1 MTTPKQSRIDALPAE
16 VQQLLSRRL
25 AGRAERTNAIP
36 HAERAGV
43 LPLSFAQQRLWFLN
57 QLRPG
62 DSEYNSAVG
71 LRLTGELDFDAL
83 AAALQGLAVR
93 HESLRTTFDDV
104 DGSAVQIIHPEA
116 DFPLTVTDLGSD
128 DLDRV
133 LFEEYSRTFD
143 LRTGPL
149 WRSLLVRV
157 AAREHVLLLTAH
169 HIVTDGA
176 SMGVVVDEL
185 STLYGAITRGE
196 PAELPAPAP
205 QYVDFAVWQRARLTG
220 TVMDQHLDYWT
231 TKLADIVPLALPTDR
246 PRPAVRTSAGGVH
259 EFVVGAEVVTR
270 LALLAR
276 AHNTTQFTVLVAA
289 CQVLFAKYTDQRDI
303 ALGTV
308 VSGRDMPE
316 LEKMVGFFVNTIVL
330 RSTVEYSTTF
340 SDFLDAVKDVVQDAF
355 AHDEAPF
362 EKLVE
367 ALRTDRD
374 PSHNPLFD
382 VMVLLH
388 GAQGESPRF
397 ADLDVGR
404 VDVTRRTA
412 NFDITVEF
420 QESAGVLGGSIDYN
434 TDLFDP
440 TTIER
445 LAGHLVRLM
454 GAIAADPGQ
463 PISRLPLMS
472 GAERNQVTVE
482 WNNTYRECPA
492 GTVAELFAERVR
504 RNPDATALIADEE
517 SLTYAELNAQANRL
531 AHLLIRLG
539 ARPEHAVGLL
549 MERSV
554 DLVVAELAIVKA
566 GGAYVPLDV
575 RAPAGRMRTLLR
587 ETGASVLLTDR
598 AWQSVAHEIHSGHV
612 VSADGDQLP
621 AGPDTDPAV
630 ATHPDNLAYVMYT
643 SGSTGTPRGVA
654 VRHQDV
660 VTLVADHRFEGGGHE
675 RVLLHSPSAFDAST
689 YELWVPLL
697 NGGQVVVAPRG
708 DLGVDTLRQAIT
720 EHGVTGLWLT
730 AGLFRMIAQ
739 DGPDCLAGVREI
751 WTGGDVVPAAAIRR
765 VLAACPDVVV
775 SDGYGPTETTTFA
788 TSHQMS
794 DIGSVPD
801 SVPIGRPFD
810 NVRVYVLDVALSP
823 VPVGVP
829 GELYIA
835 GAGLARGY
843 LNRPGLT
850 ANRFVADPF
859 GEPGSRMYRTGDV
872 VRWTADGLLEYRG
885 RADDQVKIRGF
896 RIEPAEIEG
905 ALTQH
910 PDVAEAVVAA
920 MDDHGRKRLVAY
932 VTSTVPDVGD
942 LRSWLKRTLP
952 DYMVPAAFVVLD
964 ELPLNPNG
972 KLDRKALPA
981 PVPSPDGEARYT
993 APRGEVQTTL
1003 AEIWADV
1010 LGADRVG
1017 VQDNF
1022 FELGGDSILSI
1033 QVVSRARRAGL
1044 RLTSQDLFR
1053 HQVIADL
1060 ATSVEKSVTQESVVQ
1075 RPLTGPTPLTPIQHW
1090 FFETVTIAR
1099 ERFAMSMLV
1108 ELPAGIDEKALQE
1121 GLDAV
1126 VAHHEALRSR
1136 FTLLDGNWCQVV
1148 VPPEPAGLL
1157 QCRDVST
1164 LDAEAQQG
1172 VIETE
1177 ALAAQAVLNPGAGP
1191 LIKAVLLHRGP
1202 ERRPRLFLTAHHL
1215 VMDGVSWR
1223 ILLEDLETAYR
1234 QAASGEPVA
1243 LEPVGTSF
1251 AQWARRLTE
1260 HVDAG
1265 AFDEDLAR
1273 WAAVSSAA
1281 EADLPVDR
1289 VGVNT
1294 VGSIRTV
1301 TVRLD
1306 RDRTD
1311 ALLRKVPGVYRTQVN
1326 DVLLSALGRTL
1337 SNWTGRDAVLIAM
1350 EGHGREEIVSGV
1362 DLSRTVG
1369 WFTTMFPVAL
1379 TVPRDGHWGRVL
1391 QSVKEQLRAVP
1402 HRGLSYGALRY
1413 LRRSPLGADP
1423 SPRISFNYHGQWDAA
1438 PAANSL
1444 YQARGAN
1451 VGQDHAP
1458 AQIRAHMLDISAM
1471 VENGELEISWLHS
1484 DQLHDDTTVARLA
1497 EQMRQALLEIVDHCA
1512 LPEAGGRTPSDFP
1525 LAKLDQA
1532 TVDRLV
1538 GNGSAVEDVIP
1549 LTPLQAGMVFHGLMD
1564 TTSGAYFDQARLRLT
1579 GVSDPEAL
1587 GAAWQRVVDRTPV
1600 LRSSVVWEG
1609 VDEPLLL
1616 VHRQVTVPTNY
1627 HDWRELS
1634 EVDRNW
1640 ELSRVTAEERAAAK
1654 DLTKAPL
1661 MRVTI
1666 ARLPA
1671 DEVLLVW
1678 TFHHVLLDGWSLGQ
1692 VFAEACEQYAAIV
1705 HDRPPELPVRRTFRD
1720 YLHWLR
1726 RQDRSLAE
1734 EYWRRLLSG
1743 FEAPT
1748 PLPFDRQSLEAHRTE
1763 STESVHIVL
1772 SAEGSGQ
1779 LRQMGKQNGL
1789 TVNTVVQ
1796 GVWALLLS
1804 RYCGERDIVFGTTVS
1819 GRPAELA
1826 GVETM
1831 VGMFINTV
1839 PTRVRVDDTQQL
1851 VDWLRDLQMQQAESR
1866 RFEAVSLTELRSWS
1880 DLSGG
1885 NTLFDSSVVFENYPF
1900 DDTATAGAGIRV
1912 TEVQAV
1918 DTTNFPLSVRAHLDD
1933 RLHVTLSY
1941 DPRLFDAHTVERLA
1955 AHFEVLLTGFVT
1967 DPARSV
1973 SDVPMLT
1980 ETERHQVLVEWNGS
1994 ACDLPAGT
2002 LPELFAAQVDRTPT
2016 AIAVTCEGSTLS
2028 YEELNAQANRLAHWL
2043 IELGAGPERFVALTL
2058 PASLDLVVAVIAT
2071 LKSGAAYLP
2080 IDPETPPERVE
2091 RMLRDTNP
2099 VAVLTAAW
2107 IGSGLGDETDPV
2119 LRCTPDNPAYV
2130 IYTSG
2135 STGVPKGVVVP
2146 HRNVTRLFAA
2156 TRDRFNFDEHDVWT
2170 LFHSYAFDFSVWEM
2184 WGPLLHGGRLVVVP
2198 PAVSRSPREFVRLLV
2213 DERVTVLNQTPSAFY
2228 ELMDAPELGA
2238 LRYVIFGGE
2247 ALDMGRLREWYDRH
2261 GNSAPVLVN
2270 MYGITETTVHVT
2282 CAMLARESTSTIGVG
2297 LPDLTVYVL
2306 DPGLRPV
2313 PVGVAGEMYVAGAG
2327 LARGYLNRPGLTADR
2342 FVADPF
2348 GVAGTRMYRTGDVAR
2363 WSTVLDS
2370 ASAEKSTSAAG
2381 QLQYLGRADR
2391 QVKIRGFRIELGEVE
2406 AALLGLPQIASAAV
2420 IARRDETG
2428 HNRLVAYVVP
2438 GADGDLPNAAD
2449 FRTALMRSL
2458 PDYMVPSAFVP
2469 LTEFP
2474 LTRNGK
2480 LDRQALRAMDVDAV
2494 ASSGYEAPRTDA
2506 ERTVADIWADV
2517 LGVDRVGMTD
2527 NFFELGGDSILSIRV
2542 ASRLRAA
2549 FGAEVSPRALFS
2561 LPTPAALAADL
2572 PAKTGAP
2579 VAATI
2584 PAVRRDQHL
2593 PLSFA
2598 QQRLWFLN
2606 EFDPDSAQY
2615 VTVFAV
2621 RLRGELSVDALG
2633 RALSSLVARHESLR
2647 TTFVSVDGR
2656 PRQLVHPPYELAV
2669 AVVEVPGEAELRR
2682 LIEDDTTRPFELGRG
2697 PLVRVMVARLAADEH
2712 ALVLSMHHIITDGWS
2727 MGVLAEELSLLYDGP
2742 GELPALPIQY
2752 ADFAV
2757 WQRERLA
2764 DDAMREQIEYW
2775 RRQLDGL
2782 AALEL
2787 LADRPR
2793 LPVQTTNGA
2802 SREFTVPAGVTAE
2815 LRELGRQKDTTLF
2828 MTLVAAC
2835 QLLLQRLSG
2844 QDDIAVGTVTSGR
2857 EQPEVERLVGI
2868 FVNTLVLRSHIDG
2881 RRGFREFLAEVR
2893 GTVLDA
2899 FANQD
2904 LPFERVVDELR
2915 PDRDT
2920 SRSPLFQV
2928 MVTLQNAG
2936 NRLPELSGLTVSEY
2950 PLPITTASFDLG
2962 FEFEEHDDGLRGVVD
2977 YNTDLFD
2984 ADTIDRLVGH
2994 LGVLLEAVVADPDRP
3009 MARLDLLA
3017 GAEQQQLLV
3026 AWNDTDVSVPSAT
3039 FPELFEAQA
3048 ARTPAATALVFQD
3061 TALTFAELDARANR
3075 LARHLI
3081 DRGAVAERFVA
3092 VALPRSAEQVVAI
3105 LAVLKTGAAYLPL
3118 DPELP
3123 PDRIDFV
3130 LGDARPILV
3139 IDSDTAP
3146 DGSGA
3151 DLTDAERARPLAA
3164 GNSAYAIY
3172 TSGSTGL
3179 PKGVVVDHR
3188 ALTHLAH
3195 DHRAEFGAV
3204 EGSNRLRVALTSA
3217 FSFDASWDG
3226 LLMMADGHELHLID
3240 DVLRL
3245 DPQAL
3250 VDYLAS
3256 RHIDVVDSTPSHV
3269 QQLLLAGLFAGER
3282 HQPSV
3287 LMLGGEAVDQ
3297 ALWRDL
3303 SAIDGTVSYNY
3314 YGPTECTVDVV
3325 WTRLDAHSSPMI
3337 GRPGHNVRA
3346 YVLDELLRPVP
3357 IGVPGQLHLA
3367 GSRLARGYL
3376 NRPGLTAERFPAN
3389 PFGPPG
3395 SRLYGTG
3402 DRVRWTAGGSLEY
3415 LGRVDE
3421 QVKIRGFRI
3430 EPGEVEAALRGNPEV
3445 AEAVVVARTDDGHL
3459 RLVAYLVPSG
3469 DTTPGT
3475 LPLRA
3480 WLKQSLPDYMVPSA
3494 FVVLDRLP
3502 MATSGKVDRRALP
3515 APGRQQESDESWR
3528 APRTAVE
3535 RQLADTWAEVLG
3547 VERVG
3552 AEDNFFALGG
3562 DSILS
3567 IQVVSRARHAGLR
3580 LTSKDIFRHQTVAEL
3595 AVVVEADSS
3604 LGPAVPDLITG
3615 PAPGTPI
3622 QRWFLETEQGD
3633 PHHFTM
3639 STLGELPPDLDAD
3652 ALSSAVDALVAHH
3665 DALRARFTRVDGHW
3679 QQEPAPLEHIP
3690 VVRHHDLSEAAK
3702 HEAAIAAQSSLDVF
3716 DGPLVA
3722 AVLFTFGDERAPQLF
3737 LTVHH
3742 LVVDGVSWRILL
3754 GDLEVAY
3761 HQALA
3766 GQPIDLGLRT
3776 SSYQRWARQ
3785 LTDHVLAGGLDDD
3798 LAHWVRT
3805 SGEASPELPVDR
3817 PGTNTVGST
3826 RTISVRLDRET
3837 TDALL
3842 RKVPEVYRTQV
3853 NDVLMSALGRVLSR
3867 WTGRERVLVA
3877 MEGHG
3882 REEIL
3887 DQIDL
3892 SRTVGWFTAEFP
3904 VALAVPSTE
3913 DWGGVLK
3920 SVKEQLRAIP
3930 HKGLSYGALRYL
3942 STDSPLRAD
3951 RSAEISFNYHG
3962 QWNAMADARGF
3973 YRSWG
3978 AGIGQDADDG
3988 RLRTYLVD
3996 VIGAVADGELELGWT
4011 YSTAVHDENTV
4022 LRLAEQ
4028 VMAALREI
4036 VAHCGSP
4043 EAGGRTPSDFPL
4055 AGLNQFTVDSLIGD
4069 GRSVE
4074 DIYPLTPLQAGMLF
4088 HSLMDVESAA
4098 YFEQLRIR
4106 LSGVPDP
4113 RGLGEAWQR
4122 VVDRTPALR
4131 TRLVWKGV
4139 DEPVQVVDRDV
4150 VLPIAQYDWRNR
4162 SEVDREADLRGLLE
4176 RDRADRFDLATG
4188 PLTRVAIV
4196 ALSDDEVLLVWTS
4209 HHVLL
4214 DGWSAAQV
4222 FSEVCEQYADGREP
4236 AARRP
4241 FRDYL
4246 GWLSEQ
4252 DTGQAEEYWR
4262 TVLSGFESPTP
4273 LPYDRRP
4280 VQAHRTQSGESVRI
4294 ELSVAETSRLHE
4306 VAKRNALTVNTI
4318 IQGAWAL
4325 LLSRYSGEQDVLFG
4339 TTVSGRPAE
4348 LPGVESMLG
4357 MFINTMPT
4365 RVQIHGG
4372 WTLTRWLRE
4381 LQATQ
4386 SESRGFDFVSLGQL
4400 RLWSDV
4406 AAGQNLFDSM
4416 VVFENYPISEPAIAG
4431 APQVLDVEASDSTN
4445 FPLCLRAFLGDR
4457 LALDIAYDP
4466 ALFDA
4471 DSVATMADR
4480 LRLLLNGIATDP
4492 SSSLSRTAWMSED
4505 ERVRVVLK
4513 SWGAQRAVPTAT
4525 VPELFRKQVARTPD
4539 APAVVGRSATL
4550 SYADLDSRSN
4560 HLANRLVELG
4570 VRPED
4575 RVGLLVE
4582 SSFECCVAELAV
4594 LKAGGAYVPMDIRAP
4609 QQRMRLVLAE
4619 AGVSVLVADPVWES
4633 TAREIHDGQVVL
4645 IDTAGSP
4652 TGPDVAMH
4660 QDNLAYVMY
4669 TSGSTGTPKG
4679 VAVAHRDVVAL
4690 AFDGCFLGG
4699 AHERMLA
4706 HSPPAFDA
4714 STYELWLPLLTG
4726 GQVVLAQTP
4735 DLSVQSLTQAI
4746 SEHQVTGLWLTS
4758 GLFRLVAQDAPSC
4771 LAGVREVWTGGDVV
4785 PAAAARHVLEACP
4798 GLVLVDGY
4806 GPTET
4811 TTFATSHRMAE
4822 SAAVTEPV
4830 PIGRPL
4836 DNMRCYVLD
4845 RALRPVPRGV
4855 PGELCIAGLGLARGY
4870 LNRPGL
4876 TAERFV
4882 PDPLGVVGERMYR
4895 TGDVVRRTANG
4906 DLHFLGRSDEQVK
4919 LRGFRVELGEVEAVL
4934 TAHSTVG
4941 ETVAVIDDRSGSKRL
4956 IAYVVPAAGATIEP
4970 SDVRAHAVATLP
4982 EYMVPAVITVVG
4994 ELPLNHNGKVDRR
5007 ALPAPDSGR
5016 SSGEEYVAPRTELER
5031 GVAAI
5036 WARLLGVERVGIA
5049 DNFFELG
5056 GDSILSIRLVSRLL
5070 ADRGVSV
5077 SPRAVFT
5084 NPTVAGLAA
5093 VIDADHVGAGDR
5105 IPVLPRDGTA
5115 VAQSFA
5121 QQRLW
5126 FLDDFEPGGLDYVA
5140 LTAVRLVGE
5149 LSVDA
5154 MSEAFTAL
5162 VARHESL
5169 RTTFDSVVGRGV
5181 QIVHPPAAV
5190 LVPVVDLSQ
5199 WSRTYIVAEL
5209 ARIMDE
5215 EGRRPF
5221 DLRRGPLM
5229 RPGLVRLA
5237 ADEHVLTVAVH
5248 HIITDGWSNGVIASE
5263 LSVLYGAALRGEQAD
5278 LPPLPVQYADF
5289 AAWQR
5294 GQLSDSV
5301 LDERL
5306 SYWRRQ
5312 LAGVAPL
5319 ELPTDR
5325 PRPAVHSTNGA
5336 ACETVIPAVVTSRLK
5351 KLSRERE
5358 TTLFTTLIAATQVLF
5373 GRWSGQEDVAVG
5385 TVASGRERAE
5395 LAGLVGFF
5403 VNTLVLRSHV
5413 RGDVAFTDFLDVV
5426 RETVRD
5432 AFDRQDLP
5440 FERVVDGVRPDR
5452 DTSRTPL
5459 FQVMVVLQNTPQEPA
5474 RLPGIEVEDLPLPV
5488 TSASFDVT
5496 IEFQEVDGCLR
5507 VALTYNTDLFDAATI
5522 ERLSDHLGVLLGDIA
5537 DDPGQLVSRL
5547 TLLSDA
5553 ERRRVLVEWNDTDR
5567 DVPAVTL
5574 PELFEAQVRRDPD
5587 APAVFS
5593 RLATGADETVCFV
5606 ELNARANRL
5615 ARLLVNRGVG
5625 PEQIVALALPRS
5637 VDIIVAQL
5645 AVLKA
5650 GAAFLPVDVAYPAE
5664 RIAFM
5669 LADARPTLIL
5679 TRRDTV
5685 SNLTVTEDVTV
5696 LVLDEPS
5703 FMSEVDGVRAGDL
5716 TDADRISPLL
5726 LEHPAYVIYT
5736 SGSTGRPKGVV
5747 VSHTGLASL
5756 SAAAVDRFAVEPGD
5770 RILEYS
5776 SPSFDVS
5783 ILELCMSLPAGAAL
5797 VVPPPG
5803 PLLGDQL
5810 AQVLADRAVTHAEIP
5825 PAALA
5830 TVPKTSLPDFRTLI
5844 VGGDVCPADLA
5855 TRWAPGLRMINGY
5868 GPTESTVSATWSE
5881 PLTGS
5886 GTPPIGKAIWNTRLY
5901 VVDSGLRPVPVG
5913 VSGELY
5919 ISGKGLARGYL
5930 NRPGL
5935 TADRFVANPFG
5946 SPGSRMYRTGDV
5958 VRWTVAG
5965 ALMFLGR
5972 TDDQVKIRGFR
5983 IELGEVESALLRH
5996 PEVGEAVAVVQ
6007 GERMVAYLVPA
6018 PGSATPSTPALR
6030 EFLGRT
6036 LPDYMVPAAFMSL
6049 DALPLS
6055 PSGKIDRRGLPAL
6068 TAAPELEVQHVDPSN
6083 PTERALAQIWAE
6095 VLGLERIGV
6104 RDNFF
6109 DLGGDSI
6116 LSMQVVSRARQ
6127 AGLGLTSKDL
6137 FLHQTIDVL
6146 APEVTGSNVV
6156 RGQTEPVVGSV
6167 PLTPI
6172 QHWFFQSHTVNP
6184 HHFNQSMLLELTAD
6198 LDEKAFQQALDA
6210 LWIHHD
6216 ALRMR
6221 FECVDGQWRQHNAAP
6236 EAMPLV
6242 QRHGL
6247 SDIDDADG
6255 HLAAMEKAASEV
6267 HASFDLGAGPLLKA
6281 VLFTVGAGRK
6291 TYLFLAAHHV
6301 VVDGVSWR
6309 ILLDDLDMAYQQAA
6323 RGEPVDLSTKTT
6335 SFLDWANR
6343 LGEHVAAG
6351 GLDHE
6356 LDYWASVQDV
6366 WELPVDDPHRLV
6378 ESGTPTAMV
6387 SMVLDAEDTG
6397 TLLRS
6402 APTVYRTRINEV
6414 LLSAFAWALSRWTR
6428 HSSVSIDLEGH
6439 GREDVLDAV
6448 DLTRTVGWFT
6458 TVFPILLTV
6467 PDGDEPRWRELIRSV
6482 RKQLRGI
6489 PGNGFGFGALRH
6501 LGSPAARERLT
6512 GDGQGPQI
6520 AFNYLGQWDGTAKD
6534 TGDGLYQ
6541 ASHSSLGQDHDPA
6554 ERADH
6559 LVEVVGAVQ
6568 DAELVFS
6575 WFYQPDL
6582 HRRSTVESVAGDFAD
6597 ALRSI
6602 ARDCRGG

>member
-1 MTTPKQSRIDALPAE
+1 MTTPKQSRIDALPTE
-16 VQQLLSRRL
+16 MRELLRRRL
-25 AGRAERTNAIP
+25 AGRTEQSAVIP
-36 HAERAGV
+36 HAARDGA

-57 QLRPG
+57 ELRPG

-71 LRLTGELDFDAL
+71 LRLTGVVDVGRL
-83 AAALQGLAVR
+83 AAALTGLAAR
-93 HESLRTTFDDV
+93 HESMRTTFDDV
-104 DGSAVQIIHPEA
+104 DGSAVQIVHPEA
-116 DFPLTVTDLGSD
+116 DFPLTVTDLGND
-128 DLDRV
+128 ELDRV

-143 LRTGPL
+143 LRRRPL

-157 AAREHVLLLTAH
+157 AAEEHVLLVTAH
-169 HIVTDGA
+169 HIVTDGV

-185 STLYGAITRGE
+185 STLYGAIARGE
-196 PAELPAPAP
+196 PAELPAASP

-231 TKLADIVPLALPTDR
+231 TQLADIVPLALPTDR
-246 PRPAVRTSAGGVH
+246 PRPAVRTSAGAVH
-259 EFVVGAEVVTR
+259 EFTVGADVVAR
-270 LALLAR
+270 LAQLAR
-276 AHNTTQFTVLVAA
+276 AYNTTLFTVLVAA
-289 CQVLFAKYTDQRDI
+289 CQVLFAKYTGQRDI

-308 VSGRDMPE
+308 VSGRDRPE
-316 LEKMVGFFVNTIVL
+316 LERMVGFFVNTIVL
-330 RSTVEYSTTF
+330 RSTVDPSVRF
-340 SDFLDAVKDVVQDAF
+340 SEFLDAVRDIVLDAF

-367 ALRTDRD
+367 ALHTDRD

-388 GAQGESPRF
+388 GAHGASLRF
-397 ADLDVGR
+397 ADLDVDR
-404 VDVTRRTA
+404 VDVTRRTT
-412 NFDITVEF
+412 NFDLTVEF

-434 TDLFDP
+434 TDLFDHA
-440 TTIER
+440 TIER
-445 LAGHLVRLM
+445 LAGHLVRLVE
-454 GAIAADPGQ
+454 AIAIDPGQ
-463 PISRLPLMS
+463 PMSRLPLMS
-472 GAERNQVTVE
+472 DAERDQVTVE
-482 WNNTYRECPA
+482 WNNTYRACPA
-492 GTVAELFAERVR
+492 ETVPGLFAERVR
-504 RNPDATALIADEE
+504 QAPDATALIADGV
-517 SLTYAELNAQANRL
+517 SLTYAELNARANRL
-531 AHLLIRLG
+531 AHRLVRLG
-539 ARPEHAVGLL
+539 VRPERAVGLL

-575 RAPAGRMRTLLR
+575 RAPAERMRVLLR

-598 AWQSVAHEIHSGHV
+598 AWQAAAHDIHSGHV
-612 VSADGDQLP
+612 VLADGDQLP
-621 AGPDTDPAV
+621 TGPDIDPEV
-630 ATHPDNLAYVMYT
+630 AIHPDNLAYVMYT
-643 SGSTGTPRGVA
+643 SGSTGVPRGVA
-654 VRHQDV
+654 VRQRDV

-675 RVLLHSPSAFDAST
+675 RVLLHSPTAFDAST

-708 DLGVDTLRQAIT
+708 DLGVDVLRQAIA

-765 VLAACPDVVV
+765 VLAACPGVVV

-788 TSHQMS
+788 TSHEMS
-794 DIGSVPD
+794 DVESVPD

-810 NVRVYVLDVALSP
+810 NVRVHVLDGALSP

-850 ANRFVADPF
+850 AARFVADPF
-859 GEPGSRMYRTGDV
+859 NVPGSRMYRTGDV

-885 RADDQVKIRGF
+885 RVDDQVKIRGF

-905 ALTQH
+905 ALTEH
-910 PDVAEAVVAA
+910 PDVAEAVVVVL
-920 MDDHGRKRLVAY
+920 DDQERKRLVAY

-942 LRSWLKRTLP
+942 LRSWLKRSLP
-952 DYMVPAAFVVLD
+952 DYMVPSAFVVLD
-964 ELPLNPNG
+964 ALPLSPNG
-972 KLDRKALPA
+972 KVDRKALPA
-981 PVPSPDGEARYT
+981 PARNGEARYT

-1017 VQDNF
+1017 VEDNF
-1022 FELGGDSILSI
+1022 FSLGGDSILSI

-1044 RLTSQDLFR
+1044 RLTSQDLFL
-1053 HQVIADL
+1053 HQVIAEL
-1060 ATSVEKSVTQESVVQ
+1060 ATSVEQSVTQESDEQ

-1090 FFETVTIAR
+1090 FFETVTVDR
-1099 ERFAMSMLV
+1099 DRFAMSMLV

-1126 VAHHEALRSR
+1126 VAHHDALRTR
-1136 FTLLDGNWCQVV
+1136 FSLLDGQWRQDIA
-1148 VPPEPAGLL
+1148 PPEPAGLL
-1157 QCRDVST
+1157 QCRDLST
-1164 LDAEAQQG
+1164 LDSQAQRG
-1172 VIETE
+1172 AIETE
-1177 ALAAQAVLNPGAGP
+1177 ALAAQAALNPRTGP
-1191 LIKAVLLHRGP
+1191 LMKAVLFDLGP
-1202 ERRPRLFLTAHHL
+1202 ERRPSLFLTAHHL
-1215 VMDGVSWR
+1215 VVDGVSWR
-1223 ILLEDLETAYR
+1223 ILLGDLETAYR
-1234 QAASGEPVA
+1234 QAVLGEPVA

-1251 AQWARRLTE
+1251 AHWARRLAE
-1260 HVDAG
+1260 HVDTG
-1265 AFDEDLAR
+1265 AFDEDLVR

-1281 EADLPVDR
+1281 AADLPVDR
-1289 VGVNT
+1289 GGVNT

-1306 RDRTD
+1306 RDHTD

-1337 SNWTGRDAVLIAM
+1337 SDWTGRDGVLIAL

-1362 DLSRTVG
+1362 DLARTVG

-1379 TVPRDGHWGRVL
+1379 TVSSEEPWGRVL

-1413 LRRSPLGADP
+1413 LRQTRLGADP
-1423 SPRISFNYHGQWDAA
+1423 SPRISFNYHGQWDVA

-1444 YQARGAN
+1444 YQARGAD
-1451 VGQDHAP
+1451 VGQDHGP
-1458 AQIRAHMLDISAM
+1458 KQIRAHALDISAM
-1471 VENGELEISWLHS
+1471 VENGELELSWLYS
-1484 DQLHDDTTVARLA
+1484 DQLHDDATVAGLA
-1497 EQMRQALLEIVDHCA
+1497 EGMRQALLEIVEHCA
-1512 LPEAGGRTPSDFP
+1512 QPDAGGRTPSDFP

-1538 GNGSAVEDVIP
+1538 GNGKAVEDVCP
-1549 LTPLQAGMVFHGLMD
+1549 LTPLQAGMVFHSLMD
-1564 TTSGAYFDQARLRLT
+1564 AASGAYFDQARLRLT

-1600 LRSSVVWEG
+1600 LRTSVVWEG

-1616 VHRQVTVPTNY
+1616 VHRQVDVPTTY

-1634 EVDRNW
+1634 DLDR
-1640 ELSRVTAEERAAAK
+1640 ELSRVTAEDRAAAK

-1661 MRVTI
+1661 MRLTI

-1705 HDRPPELPVRRTFRD
+1705 HDRQPELPVRRPFRD

-1726 RQDRSLAE
+1726 GQDQSLAE
-1734 EYWRRLLSG
+1734 AYWRRLLSG
-1743 FEAPT
+1743 FESPT

-1763 STESVHIVL
+1763 SSESVQIAL
-1772 SAEGSGQ
+1772 SAEKSGQ
-1779 LRQMGKQNGL
+1779 LRQMVKQNGL

-1796 GVWALLLS
+1796 GAWALLLS
-1804 RYCGERDIVFGTTVS
+1804 RYSGERDVVFGTTVS
-1819 GRPAELA
+1819 GRPPELA
-1826 GVETM
+1826 GVESM

-1839 PTRVRVDDTQQL
+1839 PTRVQVDDAQQL
-1851 VDWLRDLQMQQAESR
+1851 VGWLRELQTQQAESR
-1866 RFEAVSLTELRSWS
+1866 RFEAVSLAELRSWS

-1912 TEVQAV
+1912 AEVQAV

-1933 RLHVTLSY
+1933 RLHVALSY
-1941 DPRLFDAHTVERLA
+1941 DPWLFDATTVERLA

-1967 DPARSV
+1967 DPTRSV
-1973 SDVPMLT
+1973 ADSPMLT
-1980 ETERHQVLVEWNGS
+1980 EAERHQALFEWNGS
-1994 ACDLPAGT
+1994 ARELPANT
-2002 LPELFAAQVDRTPT
+2002 LPELFAAQVRKAPW
-2016 AIAVTCEGSTLS
+2016 AIAVTCEGATLS
-2028 YEELNAQANRLAHWL
+2028 YEALNARANRLAHRL
-2043 IELGAGPERFVALTL
+2043 IELGAGPERFVALSL
-2058 PASLDLVVAVIAT
+2058 PRSIEMVVAILAV

-2080 IDPETPPERVE
+2080 LDPDHPQERI
-2091 RMLRDTNP
+2091 RAMLDDVQP
-2099 VAVLTAAW
+2099 VAVLDD
-2107 IGSGLGDETDPV
+2107 IGGNERYPDTDP
-2119 LRCTPDNPAYV
+2119 RPSASPANAAYV

-2135 STGVPKGVVVP
+2135 STGVPKGVVIP
-2146 HRNVTRLFAA
+2146 HSNVTRLFAA
-2156 TRDRFNFDEHDVWT
+2156 TRDLFSFDEHDVWT

-2198 PAVSRSPREFVRLLV
+2198 QAVSRSPRELVRLVV

-2228 ELMDAPELGA
+2228 ELMDSPELDA

-2247 ALDMGRLREWYDRH
+2247 ALDTGRLGKWYDQH
-2261 GNSAPVLVN
+2261 DDSAPVLVN

-2282 CAMLARESTSTIGVG
+2282 CAVLARESANTIGVG
-2297 LPDLTVYVL
+2297 LPDLRVYVL
-2306 DPGLRPV
+2306 DAGLRPV
-2313 PVGVAGEMYVAGAG
+2313 PVGVAGEMYIAGAG

-2348 GVAGTRMYRTGDVAR
+2348 GVPGTRMYRTGDVAR
-2363 WSTVLDS
+2363 WNS
-2370 ASAEKSTSAAG
+2370 EG
-2381 QLQYLGRADR
+2381 QLEYLGRADR

-2406 AALLGLPQIASAAV
+2406 ATLLALPQIASAAV
-2420 IARRDETG
+2420 IAREDETG

-2438 GADGDLPNAAD
+2438 VTDGDLPNAAD
-2449 FRTALMRSL
+2449 FRIALMRSL
-2458 PDYMVPSAFVP
+2458 PGYMVPSAFVP

-2480 LDRQALRAMDVDAV
+2480 LDRQALRAVDGDAV
-2494 ASSGYEAPRTDA
+2494 ASSGYQAPRTDA
-2506 ERTVADIWADV
+2506 ERTVADILADV
-2517 LGVDRVGMTD
+2517 LGVERVGMAD

-2549 FGAEVSPRALFS
+2549 FGAEVSPRALFTS
-2561 LPTPAALAADL
+2561 PTPAALAAGL
-2572 PAKTGAP
+2572 PASPGAHVAP
-2579 VAATI
+2579 VI
-2584 PAVRRDQHL
+2584 PAVDRDRHL

-2615 VTVFAV
+2615 ITVFAV
-2621 RLRGELSVDALG
+2621 RLRGELSVDTLG

-2669 AVVEVPGEAELRR
+2669 AVVDALGEEQLRGMV
-2682 LIEDDTTRPFELGRG
+2682 EDDITRPFDLGRG
-2697 PLVRVMVARLAADEH
+2697 PLVRVMVARTAADEH

-2727 MGVLAEELSLLYDGP
+2727 MGVLAEELSVLYNGS

-2764 DDAMREQIEYW
+2764 DDSMREQIEYW

-2787 LADRPR
+2787 LPDRPR
-2793 LPVQTTNGA
+2793 PPVQTTGGA
-2802 SREFTVPAGVTAE
+2802 SREFTVPAEVTAA
-2815 LRELGRQKDTTLF
+2815 LRQLGRQKDTTLF

-2881 RRGFREFLAEVR
+2881 RLGFREFLAEVR

-2936 NRLPELSGLTVSEY
+2936 NRLPELSGLSVSEY
-2950 PLPITTASFDLG
+2950 ALPITSAAFDLG
-2962 FEFEEHDDGLRGVVD
+2962 FEFEEHDGGLRGVVD

-2984 ADTIDRLVGH
+2984 ATTIDRLVGH
-2994 LGVLLEAVVADPDRP
+2994 LGVLFEAVVADPDWP
-3009 MARLDLLA
+3009 MAQLDLLA
-3017 GAEQQQLLV
+3017 DDEQQQLLV
-3026 AWNDTDVSVPSAT
+3026 AWNDTAVDVPEAT

-3048 ARTPAATALVFQD
+3048 ARTPDATALVFQD
-3061 TALTFAELDARANR
+3061 TALSFAELNARANR

-3081 DRGAVAERFVA
+3081 DNGAEAERFVA
-3092 VALPRSAEQVVAI
+3092 VALPRSAELVVAI

-3130 LGDARPILV
+3130 LRDAQPVLV
-3139 IDSDTAP
+3139 VDPTTTPAP
-3146 DGSGA
+3146 DGSDA
-3151 DLTDAERARPLAA
+3151 DLTDRPLAA
-3164 GNSAYAIY
+3164 DNAAYAIY

-3188 ALTHLAH
+3188 ALTHLCH
-3195 DHRAEFGAV
+3195 DHRAEFGVAD
-3204 EGSNRLRVALTSA
+3204 GTNRLRVALTSA

-3245 DPQAL
+3245 DPEAL
-3250 VDYLAS
+3250 VDYIAD
-3256 RHIDVVDSTPSHV
+3256 RRIDVVDSTPSHV
-3269 QQLLLAGLFAGER
+3269 HQLLLAGLVTGEHHR
-3282 HQPSV
+3282 PSI
-3287 LMLGGEAVDQ
+3287 LMLGGEAVDHV
-3297 ALWRDL
+3297 LWRDL
-3303 SAIDGTVSYNY
+3303 SALDDTVAYNY
-3314 YGPTECTVDVV
+3314 YGPTETTVDVV
-3325 WTRLDAHSSPMI
+3325 WTRLDAHPSPMI

-3346 YVLDELLRPVP
+3346 YVLDEMLCLVPV
-3357 IGVPGQLHLA
+3357 GVAGQLHLA

-3376 NRPGLTAERFPAN
+3376 NRPGLTAQRFPAN

-3402 DRVRWTAGGSLEY
+3402 DRVRWTADGSLEY

-3421 QVKIRGFRI
+3421 QVKIRGYRI

-3459 RLVAYLVPSG
+3459 RLVAYVVPSG
-3469 DTTPGT
+3469 DTAPGT
-3475 LPLRA
+3475 VALRA

-3515 APGRQQESDESWR
+3515 APDLQQEPSESWQP
-3528 APRTAVE
+3528 PRTVTE
-3535 RQLADTWAEVLG
+3535 GQLADLWAQVLG
-3547 VERVG
+3547 VDRVG
-3552 AEDNFFALGG
+3552 TEDNFFALGG

-3567 IQVVSRARHAGLR
+3567 IQVVSRARQAGLR

-3595 AVVVEADSS
+3595 AVVVAAGSAPE
-3604 LGPAVPDLITG
+3604 PVVPDLVTG

-3622 QRWFLETEQGD
+3622 QRWFLETGQGD
-3633 PHHFTM
+3633 PHNFTM
-3639 STLGELPPDLDAD
+3639 STLAELPPDLDAG

-3665 DALRARFTRVDGHW
+3665 DALRTRFTWVDRHW
-3679 QQEPAPLEHIP
+3679 QQEPAPLEHIS
-3690 VVRHHDLSEAAK
+3690 VVRHQDLSTAAMTEAAT
-3702 HEAAIAAQSSLDVF
+3702 AARSTLDIF
-3716 DGPLVA
+3716 RGPLVA
-3722 AVLFTFGDERAPQLF
+3722 AVLFTFGDGRAPQLF

-3766 GQPIDLGLRT
+3766 GQPIDLGPRT

-3805 SGEASPELPVDR
+3805 GDDASPELPVDR
-3817 PGTNTVGST
+3817 HGTNTVGST
-3826 RTISVRLDRET
+3826 RTISTRLDRET

-3853 NDVLMSALGRVLSR
+3853 NDVLMSAVGRVLTR
-3867 WTGRERVLVA
+3867 WTGRDRVLVA

-3887 DQIDL
+3887 DQVDL

-3904 VALAVPSTE
+3904 VALAMPDTGT
-3913 DWGGVLK
+3913 WGAVLK

-3930 HKGLSYGALRYL
+3930 NKGLSYGALRYL
-3942 STDSPLRAD
+3942 STANPLRAD
-3951 RSAEISFNYHG
+3951 RSPEISVNYHG
-3962 QWNAMADARGF
+3962 QWNATTDAHGF

-3978 AGIGQDADDG
+3978 TGLGQDAAPDMV
-3988 RLRTYLVD
+3988 RTYLVD
-3996 VIGAVADGELELGWT
+3996 VIGVVEDGELELGWT

-4028 VMAALREI
+4028 VMTALREI
-4036 VAHCGSP
+4036 VEHCASP
-4043 EAGGRTPSDFPL
+4043 GAGGRTPSDFPL
-4055 AGLNQFTVDSLIGD
+4055 TQLTQSDVDELAVD

-4088 HSLMDVESAA
+4088 HTLLDTESDA
-4098 YFEQLRIR
+4098 YFEQIHIR
-4106 LSGVPDP
+4106 LSDVSDP
-4113 RGLGEAWQR
+4113 SGLGAAWQR

-4131 TRLVWKGV
+4131 TRLVWAGV

-4150 VLPIAQYDWRNR
+4150 VLPVAQLDWRGR
-4162 SEVDREADLRGLLE
+4162 SGFDLDGLLAS
-4176 RDRADRFDLATG
+4176 DRADRFDLATG
-4188 PLTRVAIV
+4188 PLTRVTIV

-4222 FSEVCEQYADGREP
+4222 FSEVCEEYAAAAGGSRPELP
-4236 AARRP
+4236 ARRP

-4246 GWLSEQ
+4246 SWLSDQ
-4252 DTGQAEEYWR
+4252 DAEQAEEYWR
-4262 TVLSGFESPTP
+4262 RILSGFESPTS
-4273 LPYDRRP
+4273 LPYDRQP
-4280 VQAHRTQSGESVRI
+4280 VAAHRTQSSKAIRV
-4294 ELSVAETSRLHE
+4294 ELPTDGTGRLQETAR
-4306 VAKRNALTVNTI
+4306 RNALTVNTI

-4325 LLSRYSGEQDVLFG
+4325 LLSRYSGERDVLFG
-4339 TTVSGRPAE
+4339 TTVSGRPPE

-4357 MFINTMPT
+4357 MFINTVPT
-4365 RVQIHGG
+4365 RVQIHSGS
-4372 WTLTRWLRE
+4372 TVTRWLGE
-4381 LQATQ
+4381 LQAGQ
-4386 SESRGFDFVSLGQL
+4386 SEARSFDFTSLGQSQA
-4400 RLWSDV
+4400 WSDV
-4406 AAGQNLFDSM
+4406 PAGQNLFDSM
-4416 VVFENYPISEPAIAG
+4416 VVFENYPITEPATPG
-4431 APQVLDVEASDSTN
+4431 APSVLEVGSSDATN
-4445 FPLCLRAFLGDR
+4445 FPLCLRASLGDR
-4457 LALDIAYDP
+4457 LALDLAYDP
-4466 ALFDA
+4466 NLFDA
-4471 DSVATMADR
+4471 RTVRVMADR
-4480 LRLLLNGIATDP
+4480 LRILLDGIATEPDRP
-4492 SSSLSRTAWMSED
+4492 VLMLPWMTD
-4505 ERVRVVLK
+4505 NERVAVVAEYQGT
-4513 SWGAQRAVPTAT
+4513 WRRMPTVT
-4525 VPELFRKQVARTPD
+4525 IPELFRQQVARTPD
-4539 APAVVGRSATL
+4539 APAVVGGSTTL
-4550 SYADLDSRSN
+4550 SYADLDARSN

-4582 SSFECCVAELAV
+4582 PSIEYCVAELAI

-4609 QQRMRLVLAE
+4609 RQRMRLVLAE
-4619 AGVSVLVADPVWES
+4619 AAVSILVADPMWES
-4633 TAREIHDGQVVL
+4633 TANEIHNGRIVL
-4645 IDTAGSP
+4645 VGEAGSP
-4652 TGPDVAMH
+4652 TGPDVVVH

-4679 VAVAHRDVVAL
+4679 VAVCHRDVVAL
-4690 AFDGCFLGG
+4690 AFDSRFRSG

-4714 STYELWLPLLTG
+4714 STFELWVPLLGG
-4726 GQVVLAQTP
+4726 GQVVLARTR
-4735 DLSVQSLTQAI
+4735 DLSVQSLRQAI
-4746 SEHQVTGLWLTS
+4746 AEHHVTGMFLTT
-4758 GLFRLVAQDAPSC
+4758 GLFRVVVQDAPDC
-4771 LAGVREVWTGGDVV
+4771 LTGVRELWVGGDVV
-4785 PAAAARHVLEACP
+4785 PAAAVRRVLAACP
-4798 GLVLVDGY
+4798 CLVVVDGY

-4811 TTFATSHRMAE
+4811 TAAATSHRMTE
-4822 SAAVTEPV
+4822 SLNVTEPV

-4845 RALRPVPRGV
+4845 QDLRPVPRGV

-4876 TAERFV
+4876 TAARFV
-4882 PDPLGVVGERMYR
+4882 ADPFGPAGERMYR
-4895 TGDVVRRTANG
+4895 TGDVVRWIANG
-4906 DLHFLGRSDEQVK
+4906 ALTFLGRSDEQVK

-4934 TAHSTVG
+4934 TAHPTVD
-4941 ETVAVIDDRSGSKRL
+4941 EAVAVVDQGRL
-4956 IAYVVPAAGATIEP
+4956 IAYVVPATVDLAE
-4970 SDVRAHAVATLP
+4970 VRAHAEVVLP
-4982 EYMVPAVITVVG
+4982 EYMVPSLIMVLDR
-4994 ELPLNHNGKVDRR
+4994 LPLNRNGKLDRR
-5007 ALPAPDSGR
+5007 ALPAPDAPAADHH
-5016 SSGEEYVAPRTELER
+5016 VAPRTDLER
-5031 GVAAI
+5031 AVAAI
-5036 WARLLGVERVGIA
+5036 WARLLGVARVGVE
-5049 DNFFELG
+5049 DNFFSLG

-5070 ADRGVSV
+5070 ADLRVSV

-5093 VIDADHVGAGDR
+5093 AIGADHTGDR
-5105 IPVLPRDGTA
+5105 IPVLPRDGAA

-5126 FLDDFEPGGLDYVA
+5126 FLDDFEPGGLDYVGF
-5140 LTAVRLVGE
+5140 TAVRLMGK
-5149 LSVDA
+5149 LDVDA
-5154 MSEAFTAL
+5154 LSEAFTAL
-5162 VARHESL
+5162 VERHETL
-5169 RTTFDSVVGRGV
+5169 RTTFDSVEGRGV
-5181 QIVHPPAAV
+5181 QIVHPAAEV
-5190 LVPVVDLSQ
+5190 QVPVVDLARLSH
-5199 WSRTYIVAEL
+5199 SHTIPEL
-5209 ARIMDE
+5209 AQILDE
-5215 EGRRPF
+5215 EGRHPF

-5237 ADEHVLTVAVH
+5237 ADDHVLTLALH
-5248 HIITDGWSNGVIASE
+5248 HIITDGWSNGVIAGE
-5263 LSVLYGAALRGEQAD
+5263 LSLLYGAALRGERAD
-5278 LPPLPVQYADF
+5278 LPPLPLQYADY
-5289 AAWQR
+5289 AVWQR
-5294 GQLSDSV
+5294 EHLSATV
-5301 LDERL
+5301 LDEQL
-5306 SYWRRQ
+5306 SYWRGQ
-5312 LAGVAPL
+5312 LADVPPL

-5325 PRPAVHSTNGA
+5325 PRPPVHSTSGA
-5336 ACETVIPAVVTSRLK
+5336 ACETVIPAAVTTRLVE
-5351 KLSRERE
+5351 LSRERKS
-5358 TTLFTTLIAATQVLF
+5358 TLFTTLVAACQVLF
-5373 GRWSGQEDVAVG
+5373 GRLSGQDDVAVG

-5403 VNTLVLRSHV
+5403 VNTLVLRSHIRGDLPFTEFLDEV
-5413 RGDVAFTDFLDVV
+5413 RG
-5426 RETVRD
+5426 TVQD

-5440 FERVVDGVRPDR
+5440 FERVVDAVQPDR

-5474 RLPGIEVEDLPLPV
+5474 RLPGIEVEEIPLAV
-5488 TSASFDVT
+5488 TTASFDVT
-5496 IEFQEVDGCLR
+5496 VEFQETEGELR
-5507 VALTYNTDLFDAATI
+5507 VALTYNTDLFDATSI
-5522 ERLSDHLGVLLGDIA
+5522 ERLSEQLRVLFGDIA
-5537 DDPGQLVSRL
+5537 EDPGQQVSRL

-5553 ERRRVLVEWNDTDR
+5553 ERKRLLVDFNDTER
-5567 DVPAVTL
+5567 AVPDDLL
-5574 PELFEAQVRRDPD
+5574 PALFEAQVWRDPD

-5593 RLATGADETVCFV
+5593 RPTAGVDEVVRFV
-5606 ELNARANRL
+5606 ELNSRANRL
-5615 ARLLVNRGVG
+5615 ARLLVERGVG
-5625 PEQIVALALPRS
+5625 PEQTVALVLPRS

-5650 GAAFLPVDVAYPAE
+5650 GAAFLPVDPVYPAE
-5664 RIAFM
+5664 RIGFM
-5669 LADARPTLIL
+5669 LADTRPALVL
-5679 TRRDTV
+5679 TRRDMAG
-5685 SNLTVTEDVTV
+5685 NLTATSDLTV
-5696 LVLDEPS
+5696 LVLDEPD
-5703 FMSEVDGVRAGDL
+5703 FMSDVDGMRAANLAD
-5716 TDADRISPLL
+5716 DDRISPLL
-5726 LEHPAYVIYT
+5726 PEHPAYVIYT

-5747 VSHTGLASL
+5747 VPHTGIASL
-5756 SAAAVDRFAVEPGD
+5756 AAAAIDLFDIRPGD
-5770 RILEYS
+5770 RVLEYS

-5783 ILELCMSLPAGAAL
+5783 VLELCMSLPAGAAL
-5797 VVPPPG
+5797 VVPPAG
-5803 PLLGDQL
+5803 PLLGEQL
-5810 AQVLADRAVTHAEIP
+5810 AEVLAGRAVTHAEIP

-5830 TVPKTSLPDFRTLI
+5830 TMPMTPLPDLRVLI
-5844 VGGDVCPADLA
+5844 VGGDVCSADLA
-5855 TRWAPGLRMINGY
+5855 ARWAPGPRMYNGY
-5868 GPTESTVSATWSE
+5868 GPTEFTVSTTWSG
-5881 PLTGS
+5881 PLTGREN
-5886 GTPPIGKAIWNTRLY
+5886 PPIGRPIWNTRVY
-5901 VVDSGLRPVPVG
+5901 VVDGDLRPVPVG
-5913 VSGELY
+5913 VPGELY
-5919 ISGKGLARGYL
+5919 VAGKGLARGYL

-5946 SPGSRMYRTGDV
+5946 PAGSRIYRTGDV

-5965 ALMFLGR
+5965 ELEFIGR

-5983 IELGEVESALLRH
+5983 IELGEVSSELLRH
-5996 PEVGEAVAVVQ
+5996 PAVGEAVAVVRDN
-6007 GERMVAYLVPA
+6007 RMVAYVVPV
-6018 PGSATPSTPALR
+6018 PGSAAPTTSALR

-6036 LPDYMVPAAFMSL
+6036 LPDYMVPVAFMSL
-6049 DALPLS
+6049 VALPLNTA
-6055 PSGKIDRRGLPAL
+6055 GKVDRHALPAMD
-6068 TAAPELEVQHVDPSN
+6068 AAPELEASYVEPSS
-6083 PTERALAQIWAE
+6083 PAERALAQIWAD
-6095 VLGLERIGV
+6095 VLGLTRVGV

-6146 APEVTGSNVV
+6146 APEITGAEVV
-6156 RGQTEPVVGSV
+6156 REQAEPVVGSV

-6172 QHWFFQSHTVNP
+6172 QHWFFQTHTVNP

-6198 LDEKAFQQALDA
+6198 LDEKAFELALQAL
-6210 LWIHHD
+6210 WEHHD

-6221 FECVDGQWRQHNAAP
+6221 FERVEDQWRQHNAAP
-6236 EAMPLV
+6236 EPARLLE
-6242 QRHGL
+6242 RHHL
-6247 SDIDDADG
+6247 SNMSNMDTAG
-6255 HLAAMEKAASEV
+6255 HMAAMEEVANEV
-6267 HASFDLGAGPLLKA
+6267 HASFDLGHGPLLKA
-6281 VLFTVGAGRK
+6281 VLFTVGADRT
-6291 TYLFLAAHHV
+6291 TYLFLAAHHA

-6309 ILLDDLDMAYQQAA
+6309 ILLDDLDVAYQQAT
-6323 RGEPVDLSTKTT
+6323 RGDSVDLGGKTT
-6335 SFLDWANR
+6335 SFLDWSNR
-6343 LGEHVAAG
+6343 LGAHAAAG

-6356 LDYWASVQDV
+6356 LDHWAGSLDV
-6366 WELPVDDPHRLV
+6366 WKLPVDRMPQQAASATD
-6378 ESGTPTAMV
+6378 MV
-6387 SMVLDAEDTG
+6387 SVVLNAEDTG

-6402 APTVYRTRINEV
+6402 APTVYRTRVNEV
-6414 LLSAFAWALSRWTR
+6414 LLSAFAWALSRWTH
-6428 HSSVSIDLEGH
+6428 HSRVSIDLEGH
-6439 GREDVLDAV
+6439 GREDVLDGV

-6458 TVFPILLTV
+6458 TMFPIVLTV

-6482 RKQLRGI
+6482 RKQMRGI
-6489 PGNGFGFGALRH
+6489 PGKGFGYSALRY
-6501 LGSPAARERLT
+6501 LGSPAARERLS
-6512 GDGQGPQI
+6512 GNGGPQI
-6520 AFNYLGQWDGTAKD
+6520 TFNYLGQWDGTAAE

-6541 ASHSSLGQDHDPA
+6541 TSYSSLGQDHDA
-6554 ERADH
+6554 GERNDH
-6559 LVEVVGAVQ
+6559 LVDVVGAVR
-6568 DAELVFS
+6568 DGELAFS
-6575 WFYQPDL
+6575 WLYQPDL
-6582 HRRSTVESVAGDFAD
+6582 HDRSTVELVAGDFAE

-6602 ARDCRGG
+6602 ARDCRVL